1 MPSSE
6 ASKCLVGSRPNAWL
20 GKALCYRDGVPYQRR
35 IVDDLLDEVFPE
47 LAAVA
52 LEGAKGVGKT
62 ATGMQRANSV
72 LSLDET
78 AQREVL
84 TADLDSITALPEP
97 VLIDEWQLLP
107 EVWDRVR
114 RAVDDDPR
122 GGRFILTG
130 SAELARGV
138 RVHSGAGRIVS
149 VRMRPLSWAE
159 RRPADASVSMSR
171 LLAAEAGPLAGESD
185 ARLSDYTDE
194 ILASGFPGLRA
205 LSPRAGAL
213 QLDSYVVR
221 IVQRELVDA
230 GLKVRRPDALRSWL
244 TAYAAATSTDAS
256 YATILDA
263 ATPGVAE
270 KPSRATVDT
279 YREHLTRLY
288 VLDPLPAW
296 TPAFNP
302 IKRLT
307 LSAKHHLVDPALAAR
322 LVGVGRAGLLQGQGG
337 RAPGAT
343 GTWLGALFESL
354 VAQSVRVYADA
365 VAARVFHLRTK
376 QTDREVDLIVEGD
389 DRRVLAIEVK
399 LSASVTDQDVRHLNW
414 LHQQLGEQVVDRVV
428 ITTGRTAYRRRDG
441 VAVIP
446 FALLGP

>member
-1 MPSSE
+1 MS
-6 ASKCLVGSRPNAWL
+6 
-20 GKALCYRDGVPYQRR
+20 YQRR
-35 IVDDLLDEVFPE
+35 IVDELLDEVFPE
-47 LAAVA
+47 LGAVA

-62 ATGMQRANSV
+62 ATGLERAHSV
-72 LSLDET
+72 LSLDKA

-84 TADLDSITALPEP
+84 TADLDSVTALPEP
-97 VLIDEWQLLP
+97 VLVDEWQLLP

-122 GGRFILTG
+122 GARFILTG

-159 RRPADASVSMSR
+159 RRPNDATVSMAQ
-171 LLAAEAGPLAGESD
+171 LLTGEGGHLAGESD
-185 ARLSDYTDE
+185 ARLADYTDE
-194 ILASGFPGLRA
+194 ILASGFPGLRD
-205 LSPRAGAL
+205 LSPRPRTL
-213 QLDSYVVR
+213 QLDSYVTR

-230 GLKVRRPDALRSWL
+230 GLQVRRPDALRAWL

-270 KPSRATVDT
+270 KPARATVDT

-322 LVGVGRAGLLQGQGG
+322 LVGWDAPDSSRGREAGSPTR
-337 RAPGAT
+337 RARGSGP
-343 GTWLGALFESL
+343 S
-354 VAQSVRVYADA
+354 SNRSSHRVSGSTPTPP
-365 VAARVFHLRTK
+365 LRTSSICAPSRPITRSTWSSRAT
-376 QTDREVDLIVEGD
+376 TD
-389 DRRVLAIEVK
+389 
-399 LSASVTDQDVRHLNW
+399 ASSPSR
-414 LHQQLGEQVVDRVV
+414 
-428 ITTGRTAYRRRDG
+428 
-441 VAVIP
+441 
-446 FALLGP
+446 